1 MTHFLAHKDSHATR
15 RFAAQNQKT
24 NWGMMDLVMILSY
37 YVIFKWWI
45 CRFIPNGLICS
56 HCSERGCLISKL
68 SMNSSISSVSTMWWI
83 SQFQHK
89 LPQYWTLSR
98 KWEKTARFIDFIQSY
113 CSAWLWE
120 RKERTSLSGAFSKKL
135 CCNLGTDKSEQPG
148 VEQDETESAKSSVL
162 AETKIGQSFL
172 QRISSRLADFECN
185 KDTAHGQKVVL
196 PD

>member
-1 MTHFLAHKDSHATR
+1 
-15 RFAAQNQKT
+15 
-24 NWGMMDLVMILSY
+24 MDLVMILSY
-37 YVIFKWWI
+37 YVIFT

-89 LPQYWTLSR
+89 LPQYISVLDTQQKMREDGKVHRLH
-98 KWEKTARFIDFIQSY
+98 TVIQSY